1 MAPHYFFSPPPP
13 PPPLTMIAQC
23 LMQKAVLDYIRVHTH
38 HRVVPRRVTNRRP
51 RSNIIEITWQE
62 VQLRIN
68 DNKEKEKYMHV
79 LTIKKTCQIIFTG

>member
-1 MAPHYFFSPPPP
+1 
-13 PPPLTMIAQC
+13 MIAQC

-79 LTIKKTCQIIFTG
+79 LTIKKNLPNNFYWLKTSSLIQQVRG